1 MPGTEILRVRCYT
14 SSLFALKCRLTYF
27 SSCLLHNLTYLNC
40 FVELNSPKDV
50 FATEHVLTP
59 GEDMRF
65 EPWTLVTTRGTL
77 PRNRSHRAAS
87 LLYGREKRTVHGK
100 TTTTTKPEKSGT
112 EFLWIHFFF
121 NHEIGCVSLR
131 KSKIGFLNPKE
142 SENGFCVQFCTKR
155 ALAFFPLLTSSLLTK
170 LALSIVHFCRRKRS
184 FQWCPGHSDRSYG
197 AWDMHKNAQK
207 VQWAINS
214 E

>member
-77 PRNRSHRAAS
+77 PRNRSHRAARAKAIIIIVWPRKKDS
-87 LLYGREKRTVHGK
+87 TWKNNNNNKTREEWHGIFV
-100 TTTTTKPEKSGT
+100 SS
-112 EFLWIHFFF
+112 FFF
-121 NHEIGCVSLR
+121 QPRDRVRFSKKIQDWIL
-131 KSKIGFLNPKE
+131 KSERI
-142 SENGFCVQFCTKR
+142 
-155 ALAFFPLLTSSLLTK
+155 
-170 LALSIVHFCRRKRS
+170 RKRIL
-184 FQWCPGHSDRSYG
+184 RSVLY
-197 AWDMHKNAQK
+197 
-207 VQWAINS
+207 
-214 E
+214 